1 MNADPAAGTTRA
13 YGCGTM
19 IEFKRVLVAT
29 DFGESS
35 EQAVLLA
42 IDLADRFGA
51 TITLLHVYEVPEY
64 VYFNDIQSRI
74 EGWIVPIRAVAS
86 KRLEEAVAKIRGRIP
101 GATSLLLQGRPGDEI
116 VKAIGETRPDL
127 VVLGTHGRRGLE
139 HVFLGSVAE
148 KVVRM
153 ASAPVLTVRGEVRR
167 STVGG

>member
-1 MNADPAAGTTRA
+1 MNADPAAGTSRA
-13 YGCGTM
+13 SASGTM
-19 IEFKRVLVAT
+19 IEFKHILVAT

-42 IDLADRFGA
+42 VDLADRFGA

-64 VYFNDIQSRI
+64 VYFNDIQPRI
-74 EGWIVPIRAVAS
+74 EGWIAPIRAAAS
-86 KRLEEAVAKIRGRIP
+86 KRLEEALAKIRGRIP
-101 GATSLLLQGRPGDEI
+101 GTTSLLLQGRPGDEI
-116 VKAIGETRPDL
+116 VKAIGEAHPDL

-153 ASAPVLTVRGEVRR
+153 ASTPVLTVRGEVKQ
-167 STVGG
+167 SAD

>member
-1 MNADPAAGTTRA
+1 MTADPGVGTARA
-13 YGCGTM
+13 YGSGTM
-19 IEFKRVLVAT
+19 IEFKRILVAT

-64 VYFNDIQSRI
+64 VYFNDIQPRI
-74 EGWIVPIRAVAS
+74 EGWIAPIRAAAS
-86 KRLEEAVAKIRGRIP
+86 KRLEEALAKIRGRIP

-116 VKAIGETRPDL
+116 VNAIGKTHPDL

-139 HVFLGSVAE
+139 HVLLGSVAE

-153 ASAPVLTVRGEVRR
+153 ASAPVLTVRGHVRHA
-167 STVGG
+167 TGGG